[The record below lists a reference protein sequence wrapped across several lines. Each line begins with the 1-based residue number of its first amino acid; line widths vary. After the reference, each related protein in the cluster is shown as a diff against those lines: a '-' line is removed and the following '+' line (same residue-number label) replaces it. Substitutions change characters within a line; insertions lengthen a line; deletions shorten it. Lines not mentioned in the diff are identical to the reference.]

1 MEPNWRIHWHLPW
14 IWTNAGNYKRS
25 RINHF
30 LTLNNLYTLQRVMYV
45 TMRVI
50 SLGPKSSKRNLF
62 LDQG

>member
-30 LTLNNLYTLQRVMYV
+30 LTFAILNIHTTESYV
-45 TMRVI
+45 CNDE
-50 SLGPKSSKRNLF
+50 SDF
-62 LDQG
+62 LRSQVF